1 MAQEGSHRSCNFVHG
16 GDLFTMFGIF
26 GFYCFLLLPLGEIKM
41 CIVHN
46 RAESMVIAVLMLFA
60 HFVCCCDLRSYGQQS
75 NVMMPMKVF
84 DKNLTNSHLW
94 DVCGSAQA
102 YSLQYGESL
111 VVNNWPEQCF

>member
-75 NVMMPMKVF
+75 MSWCRWKYLIKIWRTVTYGMCAVLHRPTAYN
-84 DKNLTNSHLW
+84 TGSLW
-94 DVCGSAQA
+94 
-102 YSLQYGESL
+102 
-111 VVNNWPEQCF
+111 